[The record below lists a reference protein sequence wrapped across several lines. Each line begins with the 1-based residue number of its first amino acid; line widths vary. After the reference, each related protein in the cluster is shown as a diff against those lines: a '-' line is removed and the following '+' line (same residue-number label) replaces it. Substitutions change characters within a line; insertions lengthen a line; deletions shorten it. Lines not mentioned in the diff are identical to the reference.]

1 MKNSK
6 EAVMKRQTDILNAV
20 QQSGEI
26 TVEKLADM
34 FQISVITVRR
44 DLQLLEQQNL
54 LKRVHGG
61 AVSREKADTMKTPDE
76 IDVDLC
82 RRAISRYAAR
92 FLADGSRIFINGS
105 LTALDMLDYVENKK
119 VRVFTNNGRAIDRK
133 FPPGVSVTISGGEL
147 RYHVFVGENVM
158 KNILDL
164 RADCTFIGCASV
176 YGNGEFCYDIPTE
189 IGINEAMISRTRG
202 ELYVLADH
210 TKLKRN
216 SDSAVVYGGCV
227 YEDDVTLITDSKAD
241 PAIVDSLRRNGIKVI
256 LVSGE

>member
-1 MKNSK
+1 
-6 EAVMKRQTDILNAV
+6 
-20 QQSGEI
+20 
-26 TVEKLADM
+26 
-34 FQISVITVRR
+34 
-44 DLQLLEQQNL
+44 
-54 LKRVHGG
+54 
-61 AVSREKADTMKTPDE
+61 
-76 IDVDLC
+76 
-82 RRAISRYAAR
+82 
-92 FLADGSRIFINGS
+92 
-105 LTALDMLDYVENKK
+105 MLDYVENKK

-147 RYHVFVGENVM
+147 RYHVFVGEYVM